1 MKDKMV
7 LGLVVVAGFIGT
19 IVAAPAL
26 AHSVGDFLIIQ
37 RAEVATN
44 GALDATLITEGE
56 IPTDGTEGAFGYG
69 ILTNDGDAILVST
82 THAGVL
88 DSEEQ
93 NYILDPT
100 WHNHFVRLG
109 DVEQCKGNLGV
120 VDITWQSP
128 GEVGI
133 DDNNAEISDVPTD
146 EFEGWHSITGEE
158 LSMTLGEDVSN
169 VVSFRLDPVFDKETG
184 LEAVCVTDITPAEDI
199 DVNQL
204 GDGRQSSSVG
214 PESNSRATTPT
225 NPNSAST

>member
-1 MKDKMV
+1 MNDKIT
-7 LGLVVVAGFIGT
+7 LGLLVVAGFIGT
-19 IVAAPAL
+19 IITAPVL
-26 AHSVGDFLIIQ
+26 ATTIESFLVIES
-37 RAEVATN
+37 AEVNVDDDELEAELT
-44 GALDATLITEGE
+44 TEGE

-100 WHNHFVRLG
+100 WHNHFVTLG
-109 DVEQCKGNLGV
+109 DVEQCKENPGV

-128 GEVGI
+128 GEVEI

-158 LSMTLGEDVSN
+158 LSMTLGEDVSD
-169 VVSFRLDPVFDKETG
+169 VVSFRLDPVFDEENG
-184 LEAVCVTDITPAEDI
+184 LQAVCVTDITPAENI
-199 DVNQL
+199 DAPQL
-204 GDGRQSSSVG
+204 ERELSSVG
-214 PESNSRATTPT
+214 SESNSLAANST
-225 NPNSAST
+225 NMNSTNT